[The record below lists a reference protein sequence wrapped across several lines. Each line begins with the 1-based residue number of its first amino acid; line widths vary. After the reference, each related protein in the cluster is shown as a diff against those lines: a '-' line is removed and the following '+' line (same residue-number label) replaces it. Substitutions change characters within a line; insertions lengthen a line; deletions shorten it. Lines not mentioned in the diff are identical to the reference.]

1 MVVSD
6 HLTKVEKSDDRDAFK
21 MKQKNIVCF
30 GDSNT
35 WGFPPDCGAR
45 YDRQVRWPGVL
56 QQQLGDDFYVIE
68 EGLPGRSTVWDDPV
82 EGGKNG
88 LKQLVPL
95 IHSHMPL
102 DLLIIMLGTNDFKNR
117 FSVSPLDI
125 SWSIGRLV
133 KAARDSAN
141 PFLGEAPEVLV
152 ICPPPLADL
161 SSSPFADILIGAE
174 AKSHQLASVLGAFC
188 EENKIR
194 MFDAG
199 SVVQTSPVDGV
210 HWEPEEHRKLGVAV
224 AAQVQAI
231 V

>member
-1 MVVSD
+1 
-6 HLTKVEKSDDRDAFK
+6 
-21 MKQKNIVCF
+21 MKQKNILCF

-35 WGFPPDCGAR
+35 WGFPPDCGSR
-45 YDRQVRWPGVL
+45 YDRETRWPGVL
-56 QQQLGDDFYVIE
+56 QAQLGNGYHVIE
-68 EGLPGRSTVWDDPV
+68 EGLPGRNTVWDDPV

-102 DLLIIMLGTNDFKNR
+102 DLLVIMLGTNDFKNR
-117 FSVSPLDI
+117 FNVSPLDI

-133 KAARDSAN
+133 KAARDSGH

-152 ICPPPLADL
+152 LCPPPLADL
-161 SSSPFADILIGAE
+161 SSSPFAGILVGAE
-174 AKSHQLASVLGAFC
+174 EKSRQLASVLGAFC
-188 EENKIR
+188 EEHNIR

-210 HWEPEEHRKLGVAV
+210 HWEPEEHRKLGLAV
-224 AAQVQAI
+224 AEQVRAI
-231 V
+231 F

>member
-1 MVVSD
+1 M
-6 HLTKVEKSDDRDAFK
+6 R
-21 MKQKNIVCF
+21 QKTIMCF

-45 YDRQVRWPGVL
+45 YDRQTRWPGVL
-56 QQQLGDDFYVIE
+56 QQQLGEGYYVVE
-68 EGLPGRSTVWDDPV
+68 EGLPGRNTVWDDPV

-102 DLLIIMLGTNDFKNR
+102 DLLIIMLGTNDLKNR

-133 KAARDSAN
+133 KAARESGH
-141 PFLGEAPEVLV
+141 PLLGEAPEVLV
-152 ICPPPLADL
+152 LCPPPLADL
-161 SSSPFADILIGAE
+161 SNSPFEGILIGAE
-174 AKSHQLASVLGAFC
+174 EKSGQLSSVLGTFC
-188 EENKIR
+188 EENNIR

-199 SVVQTSPVDGV
+199 RVVQTSPVDGV
-210 HWEPEEHRKLGVAV
+210 HWEKEEHFKLGAAV
-224 AAQVQAI
+224 AAQVHTI

>member
-1 MVVSD
+1 MR
-6 HLTKVEKSDDRDAFK
+6 EKT
-21 MKQKNIVCF
+21 ILCF

-45 YDRQVRWPGVL
+45 YDRQTRWPGVL
-56 QQQLGDDFYVIE
+56 QQHLGEDYHVIE
-68 EGLPGRSTVWDDPV
+68 EGLPGRNTVWDDPV

-88 LKQLVPL
+88 LKQLLPL

-133 KAARDSAN
+133 KAARDSGH
-141 PFLGEAPEVLV
+141 PLLGEAPEVLV
-152 ICPPPLADL
+152 LCPPPLADL
-161 SSSPFADILIGAE
+161 SSSPFAGIMVGAE
-174 AKSHQLASVLGAFC
+174 EKSRQLAAVLGAFC
-188 EENKIR
+188 EDNQIR

-199 SVVQTSPVDGV
+199 SVVKTSPVDGV
-210 HWEPEEHRKLGVAV
+210 HWEPEEHRKLGIAV
-224 AAQVQAI
+224 AEQVQAI
-231 V
+231 L

>member
-1 MVVSD
+1 MR
-6 HLTKVEKSDDRDAFK
+6 EKT
-21 MKQKNIVCF
+21 ILCF

-45 YDRQVRWPGVL
+45 YDRQTRWPGVL
-56 QQQLGDDFYVIE
+56 QQQLGEDYHVIE
-68 EGLPGRSTVWDDPV
+68 EGLPGRNTVWDDPV

-88 LKQLVPL
+88 LKQLLPL

-133 KAARDSAN
+133 KAARDSGH
-141 PFLGEAPEVLV
+141 PLLGEAPEVLV
-152 ICPPPLADL
+152 LCPPPLADL
-161 SSSPFADILIGAE
+161 SSSPFAGIMVGAE
-174 AKSHQLASVLGAFC
+174 EKSRQLAAVLGAFC
-188 EENKIR
+188 EDNQIR

-210 HWEPEEHRKLGVAV
+210 HWEPEEHRKLGIAV
-224 AAQVQAI
+224 AEQVQAI
-231 V
+231 L

>member
-1 MVVSD
+1 MTNSMR
-6 HLTKVEKSDDRDAFK
+6 EKT
-21 MKQKNIVCF
+21 ILCF

-45 YDRQVRWPGVL
+45 YDRQTRWPGVL
-56 QQQLGDDFYVIE
+56 QQHLGEDYHVIE
-68 EGLPGRSTVWDDPV
+68 EGLPGRNTVWDDPV

-88 LKQLVPL
+88 LKQLLPL

-133 KAARDSAN
+133 KAARDSGH
-141 PFLGEAPEVLV
+141 PLLGEAPEVLV
-152 ICPPPLADL
+152 LCPPPLADL
-161 SSSPFADILIGAE
+161 SSSPFAGIMVGAE
-174 AKSHQLASVLGAFC
+174 EKSRQLAAVLGAFC
-188 EENKIR
+188 EDNQIR

-199 SVVQTSPVDGV
+199 SVVKTSPVDGV
-210 HWEPEEHRKLGVAV
+210 HWEPEEHRKLGIAV
-224 AAQVQAI
+224 AEQVQAI
-231 V
+231 L

>member
-1 MVVSD
+1 
-6 HLTKVEKSDDRDAFK
+6 
-21 MKQKNIVCF
+21 MKQKNILCF

-45 YDRQVRWPGVL
+45 YDRQTRWPGVL
-56 QQQLGDDFYVIE
+56 QQALGEDYYVIE
-68 EGLPGRSTVWDDPV
+68 EGLPGRNTVWDDPV

-88 LKQLVPL
+88 LKQLLPL

-133 KAARDSAN
+133 KAARDSGH
-141 PFLGEAPEVLV
+141 PLLGEAPEVLV
-152 ICPPPLADL
+152 LCPPPLADL
-161 SSSPFADILIGAE
+161 SNSPFAGILVGAE
-174 AKSHQLASVLGAFC
+174 AKSRQLAAVLGSFC
-188 EENKIR
+188 EDNQIR

-224 AAQVQAI
+224 AGQVQAI
-231 V
+231 F

>member
-1 MVVSD
+1 
-6 HLTKVEKSDDRDAFK
+6 
-21 MKQKNIVCF
+21 MKQKNILCF

-45 YDRQVRWPGVL
+45 YDRKTRWPGVL
-56 QQQLGDDFYVIE
+56 QDALGDAFYVIE
-68 EGLPGRSTVWDDPV
+68 EGLPGRNTVWDDPV

-102 DLLIIMLGTNDFKNR
+102 DLVIIMLGTNDFKNR

-133 KAARDSAN
+133 KAARESGH
-141 PFLGEAPEVLV
+141 PFLGEAPQVLAL
-152 ICPPPLADL
+152 CPPPLADL
-161 SSSPFADILIGAE
+161 SRSPFAGILQGAE
-174 AKSHQLASVLGAFC
+174 EKSRQLSSVLTDYCA
-188 EENKIR
+188 ENDIP
-194 MFDAG
+194 MLDAG
-199 SVVQTSPVDGV
+199 RFVQTSPVDGV
-210 HWEPEEHRKLGVAV
+210 HWESEEHRKLGEAV
-224 AAQVQAI
+224 ADKVQCLLAGSA

>member
-1 MVVSD
+1 MR
-6 HLTKVEKSDDRDAFK
+6 EKAI
-21 MKQKNIVCF
+21 MCF

-45 YDRQVRWPGVL
+45 YDRQTRWPGVL
-56 QQQLGDDFYVIE
+56 QAQLGEDYYVIE
-68 EGLPGRSTVWDDPV
+68 EGLPGRNTVWDDPV

-88 LKQLVPL
+88 LKHLVPL
-95 IHSHMPL
+95 ILSHMPL
-102 DLLIIMLGTNDFKNR
+102 DLLIIMLGTNDFKSR
-117 FSVSPLDI
+117 FNVSPLDI

-133 KAARDSAN
+133 KAARCSSH
-141 PFLGEAPEVLV
+141 PLLGEAPEVLV

-161 SSSPFADILIGAE
+161 SRSPFAGILIGAE
-174 AKSHQLASVLGAFC
+174 EKSHQLASVLGAYC
-188 EENKIR
+188 KENNIH

-210 HWEPEEHRKLGVAV
+210 HWEKEEHRKLGLAV
-224 AAQVQAI
+224 CAQVRAI